1 MTGEQPPRVD
11 EHGLTAAE
19 VRQRRDAPVK
29 HGGFSSHSVPESR
42 TTYRR
47 LLRRVSRA
55 GLRTD
60 PVLRMRLELLARVL
74 VPIERV
80 DRWLAQQPDSVFG
93 SDGGVHGI
101 LPHYFEWIRTASRI
115 LDKVPSEV
123 EVVIEEDLSVIAAK
137 ARRG

>member
-1 MTGEQPPRVD
+1 MTGELVPRVD
-11 EHGLTAAE
+11 EHGLTSAE

-29 HGGFSSHSVPESR
+29 HGAFSSHSVPESK

-80 DRWLAQQPDSVFG
+80 DRWLAQQPDHVFG
-93 SDGGVHGI
+93 ADGRPHGI

-115 LDKVPSEV
+115 VDKFPSGV
-123 EVVIEEDLSVIAAK
+123 EVVSEEDWPTIAAK
-137 ARRG
+137 LRRG